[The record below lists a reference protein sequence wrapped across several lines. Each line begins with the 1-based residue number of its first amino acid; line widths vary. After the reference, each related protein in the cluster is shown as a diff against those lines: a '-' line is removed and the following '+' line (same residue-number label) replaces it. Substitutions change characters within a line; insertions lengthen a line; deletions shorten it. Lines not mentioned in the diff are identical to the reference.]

1 MEAPAPQDVSPG
13 PHGSL
18 MRNGSDISAPDTI
31 VLIHGLWMTP
41 HSWDKWVDRYSS
53 RAYRVIA
60 PAWPGLDRD
69 IADFQAGL
77 ANLTPK
83 QKARRRRSSGS
94 PGCRWCSA
102 PLPLRWSCP
111 RPRNAATTGRSTSG
125 PWDREAFRREIL
137 PALQGVSVAAMAKA
151 TGLSL
156 AFCWKVRRGEK
167 VPHPRH
173 WEALRELGAS
183 PRP

>member
-83 QKARRRRSSGS
+83 QKAPSVEWLTRMPVVLGT
-94 PGCRWCSA
+94 PPA
-102 PLPLRWSCP
+102 PLELSQ
-111 RPRNAATTGRSTSG
+111 AT
-125 PWDREAFRREIL
+125 
-137 PALQGVSVAAMAKA
+137 
-151 TGLSL
+151 
-156 AFCWKVRRGEK
+156 
-167 VPHPRH
+167 
-173 WEALRELGAS
+173 
-183 PRP
+183 